1 MKRQLPVG
9 NRRVAEGVAFHFRA
23 ALLAKPVCCR
33 RQPLISDSF
42 AFIVRE
48 RLHFQPVADFLT
60 GHNVDRRSNG
70 IKDDDRTLGLL

>member
-23 ALLAKPVCCR
+23 ALLAKLLCR
-33 RQPLISDSF
+33 RRQQLINDNF

-48 RLHFQPVADFLT
+48 KLHFQPVADFLT
-60 GHNVDRRSNG
+60 GYRD
-70 IKDDDRTLGLL
+70 